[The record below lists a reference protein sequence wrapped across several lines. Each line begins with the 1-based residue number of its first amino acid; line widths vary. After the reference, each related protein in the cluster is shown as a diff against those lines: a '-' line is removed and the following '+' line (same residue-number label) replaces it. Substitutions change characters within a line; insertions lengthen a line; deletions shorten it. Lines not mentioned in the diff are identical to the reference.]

1 VCLPCCVCGPSA
13 AAPAVH
19 HSRDH
24 GGLCGCR
31 ADCEAARG
39 GRGERQAAERPTP
52 LSQAPDQH
60 AAHAA
65 SKHTAGTARMAC
77 ALSCMCVPSA
87 ACRLLHGPSVAACA
101 NSAEGLAGRIFLI
114 APAGIGYVADSMSPP
129 CCHPPPP
136 PVAFRACRRRTAWC
150 SATGV
155 PAQTA
160 TRRLCRW
167 VGAGPSQPVIRPAG
181 QLHTAVARPLWCSW
195 CPCPR
200 TIDRLLGQLQWG
212 LVDVLHG
219 RCPVSCTAPSQPA
232 WTTSRGGCK

>member
-1 VCLPCCVCGPSA
+1 MCLPCCVCGPSA

-129 CCHPPPP
+129 CCHTSPT
-136 PVAFRACRRRTAWC
+136 CC
-150 SATGV
+150 
-155 PAQTA
+155 
-160 TRRLCRW
+160 L
-167 VGAGPSQPVIRPAG
+167 
-181 QLHTAVARPLWCSW
+181 
-195 CPCPR
+195 PCLQEK
-200 TIDRLLGQLQWG
+200 DRLVFSHRRASADGDAKAVQVGWRWPLAACDQACWSAA
-212 LVDVLHG
+212 HCS
-219 RCPVSCTAPSQPA
+219 RAPIVV
-232 WTTSRGGCK
+232 